1 MFNVLK
7 KSVKTTSIFA
17 IATLTLGLG
26 LGACDQQGAMY
37 PEEPGTDVED
47 VAEDPNTVV
56 GEQVELMGEV
66 EEIIGPNA
74 FRLEEEGELID
85 DDSVLVIDVAATEP
99 IAEDQ
104 EVRVIGEVRPLVIA
118 EVERDYDL
126 TWDADIREQIEAE
139 YEGRPVVI
147 AESTM
152 LVAGTE

>member
-1 MFNVLK
+1 MFNFLK
-7 KSVKTTSIFA
+7 TKLQKSGAIA
-17 IATLTLGLG
+17 IATLALGLG
-26 LGACDQQGAMY
+26 LGACDQNEAMY
-37 PEEPGTDVED
+37 PEDPATDIED
-47 VAEDPNTVV
+47 VAEEPSTVM

-66 EEIIGPNA
+66 EEILGPNA
-74 FRLEEEGELID
+74 FRLEEEAGLID

-99 IAEDQ
+99 IEEDQ
-104 EVRVIGEVRPLVIA
+104 EVRVIGEVRSLVIA
-118 EVERDYDL
+118 EIERDYDL

>member
-1 MFNVLK
+1 MFNLLK
-7 KSVKTTSIFA
+7 KSLKMPSAIA
-17 IATLTLGLG
+17 IATVALSLG
-26 LGACDQQGAMY
+26 LGACNQDQAMY
-37 PEEPGTDVED
+37 PEESGTDVED
-47 VAEDPNTVV
+47 VAENPGAVA

-74 FRLEEEGELID
+74 FRLQEEGELID

-104 EVRVIGEVRPLVIA
+104 EVRVIGEVRSLVVA
-118 EVERDYDL
+118 DLEREYDL

-139 YEGRPVVI
+139 YEGQPVII
-147 AESTM
+147 AQSTM

>member
-1 MFNVLK
+1 MFNRLK

-17 IATLTLGLG
+17 IATATLTLGLG
-26 LGACDQQGAMY
+26 ACNQDEAMY
-37 PEEPGTDVED
+37 PENPGTDVED
-47 VAEDPNTVV
+47 VAEEPGTVV

-74 FRLEEEGELID
+74 FRLEEERGLVD

-99 IAEDQ
+99 IEDDQ

-118 EVERDYDL
+118 DLEREYDL

-139 YEGRPVVI
+139 YEGEPVVI

-152 LVAGTE
+152 LVAVTE

>member
-17 IATLTLGLG
+17 IATAAITLG
-26 LGACDQQGAMY
+26 LGACNQNEAMY

-66 EEIIGPNA
+66 EEIISPNA
-74 FRLEEEGELID
+74 FRLEEESGLID

-99 IAEDQ
+99 IEQDQ
-104 EVRVIGEVRPLVIA
+104 EVRVIGEVRPLVIT
-118 EVERDYDL
+118 ELEREYDL

>member
-1 MFNVLK
+1 MLNVLQ
-7 KSVKTTSIFA
+7 KSVKPTSILA
-17 IATLTLGLG
+17 IATAVMTLG
-26 LGACDQQGAMY
+26 LGACNQNEAMY
-37 PEEPGTDVED
+37 PEEPGTGVED
-47 VAEDPNTVV
+47 VAEEPNTVV

-66 EEIIGPNA
+66 QEIIGPNA

-118 EVERDYDL
+118 DLEREYDL

-147 AESTM
+147 AEST
-152 LVAGTE
+152 LLLAGTE